1 MSRSPDEE
9 RSRTVLDVSALAAL
23 AFFYSAFVVGQLLLG
38 GLVVLFLFVLCSL
51 HRLFGLLRRFV
62 RAHERI
68 AAALESPRVPTWGE
82 TTTLGNGKGP
92 RFPIAR
98 SLGSSRPIPN
108 GA

>member
-9 RSRTVLDVSALAAL
+9 RSRTVLVVVSALAAL

-68 AAALESPRVPTWGE
+68 ATALELRTDVG
-82 TTTLGNGKGP
+82 
-92 RFPIAR
+92 R
-98 SLGSSRPIPN
+98 SDDRR
-108 GA
+108 